1 MTRSNTLKGRD
12 GVLLTGRVLLALLFL
27 IFGIQKLFDFSGTVQ
42 YMAHVGAPLPTMATL
57 IAIVM
62 EAFVSAALMLGLA
75 TRPLALLMALYT
87 FGTAIIGHHFW
98 TMTGMTRFENEI
110 NFYKNI
116 SIIGGLLLL
125 NVTGAG
131 RYAVDAWWHGRRDHS
146 AGIERRV

>member
-1 MTRSNTLKGRD
+1 MTRSNTLKGQD
-12 GVLLTGRVLLALLFL
+12 GLLLTSRILLALLFL
-27 IFGIQKLFDFSGTVQ
+27 IFGVQKLFDFSGTVQ
-42 YMAHVGAPLPTMATL
+42 YMAHVGAPLPTLATL

-62 EAFVSAALMLGLA
+62 EVFVSAAIMLGLA

-98 TMTGMTRFENEI
+98 TMTGMARFETEI

-125 NVTGAG
+125 YVTGPG
-131 RYAVDAWWHGRRDHS
+131 RYSIDAWWHGRRGHS
-146 AGIERRV
+146 TAIERRV